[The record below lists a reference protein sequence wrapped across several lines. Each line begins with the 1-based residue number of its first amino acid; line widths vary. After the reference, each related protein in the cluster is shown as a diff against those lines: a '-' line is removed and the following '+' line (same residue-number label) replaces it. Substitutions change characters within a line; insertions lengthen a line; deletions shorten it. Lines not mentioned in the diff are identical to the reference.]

1 MSLAERMRF
10 SQDPAATLDQ
20 GGAWYEADLELPA
33 GAMTI
38 VSLLESPVGSSSGLP
53 ALWEF
58 SRLVPHDCL
67 IR

>member
-10 SQDPAATLDQ
+10 SQDPATTLDQ

-33 GAMTI
+33 GTMTI
-38 VSLLESPVGSSSGLP
+38 VCPLESPVGSSSGLP
-53 ALWEF
+53 ALWAF
-58 SRLVPHDCL
+58 SRLVPRGCL